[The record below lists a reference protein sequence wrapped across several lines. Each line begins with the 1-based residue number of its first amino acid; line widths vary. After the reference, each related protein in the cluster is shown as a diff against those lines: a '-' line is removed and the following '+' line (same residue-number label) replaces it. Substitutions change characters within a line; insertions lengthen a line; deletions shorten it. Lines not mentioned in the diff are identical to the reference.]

1 MIEHLSGVGRMGV
14 PRGPGLGYEIQG
26 GLVPATESN
35 GHRDGRRAWVLG
47 SCSHAVVASVRRM
60 GAGIHG
66 ADPHCPCPFAH
77 SSAASTRR
85 SQDRLL
91 ARWIAGVTNV
101 ASMSADIAAGQR
113 GSRPPYG
120 SGREALL
127 DAAITVV
134 ARRGLRYLT
143 YRAVAAE
150 AGVTHGLV
158 AHHFGSR
165 DALLLA
171 ALRHSVERAIDIT
184 ELRTPSSDPEDFVQG
199 LADMVERAPDLHA
212 FQYEVLLEA
221 RRSPEVREHAAE
233 LYASYRSAAREGLAQ
248 LGIADGPLADLV
260 FAALDGLVFQQITVG
275 PVAVTEAAIDALRRL
290 LAAVRDD
297 SPVRASSRAR

>member
-1 MIEHLSGVGRMGV
+1 M
-14 PRGPGLGYEIQG
+14 
-26 GLVPATESN
+26 
-35 GHRDGRRAWVLG
+35 
-47 SCSHAVVASVRRM
+47 
-60 GAGIHG
+60 
-66 ADPHCPCPFAH
+66 
-77 SSAASTRR
+77 
-85 SQDRLL
+85 
-91 ARWIAGVTNV
+91 TNV
-101 ASMSADIAAGQR
+101 AAMSADIAAGQR

-127 DAAITVV
+127 EAAITVV

-143 YRAVAAE
+143 YRSVASE

-171 ALRHSVERAIDIT
+171 ALRHSVERSIDIT

-199 LADMVERAPDLHA
+199 LADMVDRDPDLHA

-221 RRSPEVREHAAE
+221 RRNPEVREHAAE

-275 PVAVTEAAIDALRRL
+275 PVAVTEAAVDALRRL
-290 LAAVRDD
+290 LAAARDD
-297 SPVRASSRAR
+297 SPVPASSRAR